1 MRFSKSGSVV
11 YRGAMC
17 EGERKKTNL
26 FSEIA
31 QGERDLRILFYL
43 IKILIFVTGAKKF
56 RSEHRSRT
64 CQFTFVVCKRPN
76 GNILGAKINFTG
88 TSLNWYVVIFSFNG
102 FVLENNHT

>member
-1 MRFSKSGSVV
+1 MPDGDALVQTRVYLLSALILGKLLKSGSVV

-43 IKILIFVTGAKKF
+43 IKILIFVTGQTKK
-56 RSEHRSRT
+56 
-64 CQFTFVVCKRPN
+64 N
-76 GNILGAKINFTG
+76 
-88 TSLNWYVVIFSFNG
+88 
-102 FVLENNHT
+102 

>member
-1 MRFSKSGSVV
+1 MFAFSVPSVCTYGVRLHVDLTLLIMEISKSGSVV

-64 CQFTFVVCKRPN
+64 CQFTFVICKIPN
-76 GNILGAKINFTG
+76 GNILGRK
-88 TSLNWYVVIFSFNG
+88 
-102 FVLENNHT
+102 